1 MPLPHARNPANSS
14 RSFWLAVLLLL
25 AFIPLSPVALAG
37 SHQNPITLFSNGSQ
51 TVELEL
57 NSSTVNSVDISVFR
71 NTTLT
76 QASFDIIYNSNDPS
90 PGTVMF
96 NVGEDSIYEWGFTG
110 TGAGKLGKQHRFVD
124 DSLLDTTSVSGN
136 RSWNDLEAWQLPL
149 FAQISESYLSVEF
162 TPTFGGDFLAVG
174 DIADLHTSD
183 MDNDNLPEPVFLVRD
198 HQGSNGSAWP
208 HFAWTDWSLAGGL
221 TTSWVS
227 TCEGAQR
234 IVTGDIDGDGSADV
248 VSIADDDEN
257 ICVHLSGTNSWQ
269 NPVNYSVGGEFGD
282 GTLADMD
289 NDGQADWVYVNT
301 TGHLGVRIFSGGS
314 FIPAVTTMV
323 ESLSGTPQIIL
334 SSLAIGNFYGGS
346 NKTIAVSEPGA
357 MSGYNTFY
365 NYSSSLSQLMIT
377 NDNIECMGG
386 AMQVFDFN
394 QDGRDDLLGPT
405 ISGGCSATYDGTQ
418 WQLQSLNFVV
428 NNNFSIS
435 DYDRNGSVELL
446 IANPG
451 SPDNND
457 VTFTGKLDV
466 FGFNSTGNLG
476 SMQQGTLTP
485 HTSPRD
491 LAIADL
497 DGDGLPEQ
505 IVVSG
510 ESSSGLWLAGWHTVE
525 WDLDRDGTPE
535 GVLAGY
541 AGDGNGVVSAIEW
554 IDEGNISILLSSILS
569 TLTTSIDDFAIEW
582 SQVLPRART
591 SGAGTITQS
600 DLNIT
605 YSVTFRVED
614 GWFGG
619 DNLSYSLNLLMQQG
633 NNSNTFEIP
642 LNFTSSDDGNVT
654 LDSLSITW
662 IPGSLTP
669 PPPAPFLYLD
679 SMDHTEV
686 VVRWTD
692 MAANFSDLIG
702 YQLFRVELG
711 LPFELN
717 QPLAEVPFNMPG
729 YIDSDNIVNS
739 NFTYAVRSMHENEIF
754 SQLSNLV
761 DVYVPDIPPVIDVT
775 PPDAP
780 VVNLS
785 DTPNDWGGSLNLSW
799 IPSVDSDVAY
809 TLIFLET
816 SQYNDATSLTP
827 YANISAVDNTTN
839 ILVTGLGDGVSHWAA
854 AVAVDTSDNAWW
866 NVTTSGPA
874 YSFNNSVR
882 SSEMTIAL
890 TADGIYDD
898 GTHSG
903 ANIHAGHS
911 LFIDINLSSEG
922 EPVSGA
928 MITLGLEQGGNE
940 LFSSLVVTNFQ
951 GLIHFPKNDWLE
963 VVAEFG
969 AIGGEVTFFV
979 QWDGGLWGAQDQPIA
994 SASAST
1000 IGIVTVDASLSAN
1013 PSPLQLDSAGRGD
1026 VSITFT
1032 TDNSAEQSVLAGM
1045 SVEWNIG
1052 NATNGVSLPPDAPL
1066 IPDSNGATSAP
1077 IYYPDGGELTLS
1089 VVPPWWLNMQFS
1101 TLEVVLLPPPQG
1113 DDVPNEPGP
1122 DPELQEITVSCV
1134 KENWTISDDARDVW
1148 DDATPYAQTCTFYNP
1163 NNTTVWLAI
1172 TTLQS
1177 NELPAIAVDLASI
1190 EMVAATDNLT
1200 FIMEPTFWSAT
1211 FGSPSNGTIDIDV
1224 GISATDWGP
1233 NDVSFLFSFTMV
1245 DEGDDNSTGGTTE
1258 LESGG
1263 LPTWLFALIVL
1274 ALIAGI
1280 GVVAWRMVIRGR
1292 DEEDS
1297 DEEDWLVDDL
1307 KGGPPT
1313 KSADKMAEIPTGRSL
1328 EELTTIKSEKSG
1340 KKSKPKKSPDGPYI
1354 PTDQDEFIAAPVR
1367 SGEMTWDDDYDA
1379 ASDASE
1385 DDSEGEW
1392 DYTKDEDYHVDP
1404 DGVEWWKDEVGVWWY
1419 KYPDEEDWESYE

>member
-1 MPLPHARNPANSS
+1 MPPPHARNPANSS

-25 AFIPLSPVALAG
+25 AFIPLSPMVSAD
-37 SHQNPITLFSNGSQ
+37 SHQNPISLFSNGSQ
-51 TVELEL
+51 TVDLEL
-57 NSSTVNSVDISVFR
+57 NSSAVNSVDVSVYR
-71 NTTLT
+71 NTTFI
-76 QASFDIIYNSNDPS
+76 QARFQISYDVTDPS
-90 PGTVMF
+90 PGTVMLDI
-96 NVGEDSIYEWGFTG
+96 GDDSTVEWGFVG
-110 TGAGKLGKQHRFVD
+110 TGAGKLGEQHRFVD
-124 DSLLDTTSVSGN
+124 GSLLDATLVSGN
-136 RSWNDLEAWQLPL
+136 QSWNNLEAWQIPKL
-149 FAQISESYLSVEF
+149 AMIASSELSVEF
-162 TPTFGGDFLAVG
+162 APTFGGDFLAVG
-174 DIADLHTSD
+174 DITDLHTAD
-183 MDNDNLPEPVFLVRD
+183 MDGDNLPEPVFLVRD
-198 HQGSNGSAWP
+198 HQGTNGTAWP
-208 HFAWTDWSLAGGL
+208 HFAWTDWSAAGGL
-221 TTSWVS
+221 TTSWIS

-234 IVTGDIDGDGSADV
+234 IVTGDIDGDGSSDV

-269 NPVNYSVGGEFGD
+269 NHTNYSVGGEFAD

-314 FIPAVTTMV
+314 FIDAVPTLV
-323 ESLSGTPQIIL
+323 VSGSGMPQVTL

-346 NKTIAVSEPGA
+346 NKTIVVSE
-357 MSGYNTFY
+357 SGVSEYNTFY
-365 NYSSSLSQLMIT
+365 NYSSSSNQLMIS
-377 NDNIECMGG
+377 NENIVCMGG
-386 AMQVFDFN
+386 SMQVFDFN

-405 ISGGCSATYDGTQ
+405 TSGGCSATYDGSQ
-418 WQLQSLNFVV
+418 WRLQSLNSVL

-446 IANPG
+446 TANPG

-457 VTFTGKLDV
+457 ATFTGFLEV
-466 FGFNSTGNLG
+466 SGFNSTGNLG
-476 SMQQGTLTP
+476 AQQATLTP

-491 LAIADL
+491 IIIADL

-510 ESSSGLWLAGWHTVE
+510 ESSSGLWLAGWHIVE
-525 WDLDRDGTPE
+525 WDLNGNGVAE
-535 GVLAGY
+535 GVWSGY
-541 AGDGNGVVSAIEW
+541 AGDGNGAVSPIEW
-554 IDEGNISILLSSILS
+554 IDEGNISSLLSSILP
-569 TLTTSIDDFAIEW
+569 TLPMTTDTFGIEW
-582 SQVLPRART
+582 SQILPTARS
-591 SGAGTITQS
+591 SGAGTVTQS
-600 DLNIT
+600 NLNIT
-605 YSVTFRVED
+605 YSATFTVED
-614 GWFGG
+614 GLPGS
-619 DNLSYSLNLLMQQG
+619 DNLSYSLNLLMELG
-633 NNSNTFEIP
+633 NSSNMFVIP
-642 LNFTSSDDGNVT
+642 MNFTSSDDGNVT
-654 LDSLSITW
+654 LDSLSLAW
-662 IPGSLTP
+662 IFGSIVP
-669 PPPAPFLYLD
+669 PPPAPVLNLSSF
-679 SMDHTEV
+679 DHTEV
-686 VVRWTD
+686 VLTWTD
-692 MAANFSDLIG
+692 MAPNHSDLIA
-702 YQLFRVELG
+702 YQLFRTELG
-711 LPFELN
+711 GL
-717 QPLAEVPFNMPG
+717 FNMQLPIAMLPAAVYG
-729 YIDSDNIVNS
+729 YNDSNNIVNS
-739 NFTYAVRSMHENEIF
+739 NFTYAVRSMHENDIF
-754 SQLSNLV
+754 SPLSNLV
-761 DVYVPDIPPVIDVT
+761 DVNVPDIPPVIDVT

-816 SQYNDATSLTP
+816 SQFNDATSLTP
-827 YANISAVDNTTN
+827 YANISAVDNITN

-866 NVTTSGPA
+866 NVTTSGPT

-940 LFSSLVVTNFQ
+940 LFSSPVVTNFQ

-963 VVAEFG
+963 AVAEFG

-1045 SVEWNIG
+1045 AVEWNIG

-1089 VVPPWWLNMQFS
+1089 VAPPWWLNMQSS

-1113 DDVPNEPGP
+1113 DDVPDEPGP
-1122 DPELQEITVSCV
+1122 DLELQEITVSCV
-1134 KENWTISDDARDVW
+1134 KDNWTISDDARDVW

-1177 NELPAIAVDLASI
+1177 NELPAIAVDLSSI

-1200 FIMEPTFWSAT
+1200 FIMQPTFWSAT
-1211 FGSPSNGTIDIDV
+1211 LGSPSNGTINIDV
-1224 GISATDWGP
+1224 GISATDWDP
-1233 NDVSFLFSFTMV
+1233 NDVSFSFSFTV
-1245 DEGDDNSTGGTTE
+1245 VEEGDDNSTGGTTE
-1258 LESGG
+1258 SKSGG

-1280 GVVAWRMVIRGR
+1280 GVVAWRMVIGSR

-1313 KSADKMAEIPTGRSL
+1313 KSADKMAEIPTERSL

-1354 PTDQDEFIAAPVR
+1354 PTDEDEFIAAPVR